1 MKDQG
6 SHYIAHWDSHQTGN
20 MLQHLTC
27 GKHLSGHLLH
37 FKWSHNTRLKIHI
50 FGFSM
55 SIAHHRTVI
64 TPVFEPSRRISSSCV
79 LFKGWCPNLT
89 ESVALLDMDMISQ
102 ATGTAPLLSSDG
114 SIWFRG
120 REILMIPRG
129 FRDPKSC
136 LIDLPFP
143 STSPSAPR
151 GRSPR
156 DRFANLDSRSGFTLP
171 AAKDGRQTLI
181 CDEKGLPV
189 IIDISGVV

>member
-1 MKDQG
+1 MQQVFVWSSTSFQVVAQYSIEDP
-6 SHYIAHWDSHQTGN
+6 YIWFLNVNCPSLVPD
-20 MLQHLTC
+20 
-27 GKHLSGHLLH
+27 
-37 FKWSHNTRLKIHI
+37 
-50 FGFSM
+50 
-55 SIAHHRTVI
+55 RTVI

-136 LIDLPFP
+136 LIDLSFL

-171 AAKDGRQTLI
+171 AAKDGRQSLI
-181 CDEKGLPV
+181 CDEKV
-189 IIDISGVV
+189 YR